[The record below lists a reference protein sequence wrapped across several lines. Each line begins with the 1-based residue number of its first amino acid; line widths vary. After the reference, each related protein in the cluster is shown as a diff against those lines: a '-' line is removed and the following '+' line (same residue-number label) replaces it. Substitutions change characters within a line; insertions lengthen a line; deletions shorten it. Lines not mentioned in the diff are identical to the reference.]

1 MATAGI
7 PSPRAGDSP
16 EPSSS
21 VGSDGEGGE
30 REKVYLAVGR
40 EVAGSKA
47 LVLWALHK
55 FPKDAAAFVLIHVYS
70 RPKFL
75 PIMGA
80 KIPASQVGEQEL
92 IAHKKIELQRISDIL
107 DQNLLLCAQEKVQ
120 AEKMVVESDDVAERL
135 VQLISEHR
143 VTALVMGAAADKN
156 YTKKMK
162 ALKSKKAQIVEQQAD
177 PFCRIWYICKGT
189 LVYRRK
195 TTPLSHEAMQEG
207 RLKSGAQK
215 FSVDRSTSLSET
227 WCVSN
232 TWLHKPNL
240 EPHIERTSPNR
251 SCDNEKEDVKEYDKP
266 DNKIQHIL
274 RELESARQQAY
285 EEKCSREKAERE
297 LFEASQKA
305 QASENM
311 YFGEV
316 KQKNE
321 IEEKLTTTMEEVER
335 LTETTDELCAKLQE
349 ERKKKLALE
358 KKIGHSDR
366 IIKDLML
373 QRDKAV
379 REVEALRAKKGESS
393 ATAEGTM
400 HITQLS
406 CSEIK
411 EATNNFEQS
420 LKVGESVYGSVY
432 KGILRHTNVAIKKL
446 NPEITQSQSQFN
458 QEVEILSRVR
468 HPNLVTLIGACKD
481 TQALVYEYMPN
492 GSLDDR
498 LACKDNSKPLG
509 WQLRARIVSDVCS
522 ALIFLHSNKP
532 HSIVHSDLKASN
544 ILLDGNNVAKLSGFG
559 VCRMSTDE
567 FRDTTTLYR
576 HTHPKGSFVYI
587 DPEYVMT
594 GDLTPLS
601 DVYSFGIVLL
611 RLLTGRPGF
620 GLLKDVQR
628 AVEKGCLE
636 AILDSSAGDWPAMQ
650 AEQLAR
656 VGLRCCEIRRKNR
669 PDLKTEVWTVLE
681 QMLQSASTRLC
692 SLSFKSV
699 SEDLGGVPS
708 YFICPILQDVMR
720 EPLIAADG
728 FTYEAEAIREWIDS
742 GHHTSPMTNLELL
755 HRDLLPNHAL
765 RSAIQE
771 WLCRLLNKLKRYDVL
786 VSND

>member
-1 MATAGI
+1 MDAAGG
-7 PSPRAGDSP
+7 SPAWHAGDSP
-16 EPSSS
+16 QPSSS
-21 VGSDGEGGE
+21 GDGG
-30 REKVYLAVGR
+30 REKVYVAVGR
-40 EVAGSKA
+40 EAAGSKA
-47 LVLWALHK
+47 MVLWALHK
-55 FPKDAAAFVLIHVYS
+55 FCNKDAAFVLLHVYS
-70 RPKFL
+70 QPRFL
-75 PIMGA
+75 PLMGA
-80 KIPASQVGEQEL
+80 MIPASQVQEQEL
-92 IAHKKIELQRISDIL
+92 MAHKKMELQRANDAL
-107 DQNLLLCAQEKVQ
+107 DQHLLLCAQEKVQ
-120 AEKMVVESDDVAERL
+120 AKKLVVESDDVAEGL
-135 VQLISEHR
+135 VKLISEHH
-143 VTALVMGAAADKN
+143 VTALVMGAAADKH
-156 YTKKMK
+156 YTKKIK
-162 ALKSKKAQIVEQQAD
+162 ALKSKKALLVEKQAD
-177 PFCRIWYICKGT
+177 PFCTIWYICKGT
-189 LVYRRK
+189 LVCRRK
-195 TTPLSHEAMQEG
+195 AIPLSHDAVPDGTHQ
-207 RLKSGAQK
+207 SGAQQ
-215 FSVDRSTSLSET
+215 FSMGRSASLSDT

-240 EPHIERTSPNR
+240 GPQIKRTSPCR
-251 SCDNEKEDVKEYDKP
+251 SYNNETEIVIEFDEP
-266 DNKIQHIL
+266 ENKIQHML
-274 RELESARQQAY
+274 QELESLRKHAY
-285 EEKCSREKAERE
+285 EEKCSREKAEEE
-297 LFEASQKA
+297 LFEAFQKA

-311 YFGEV
+311 YLGEV

-321 IEEKLTTTMEEVER
+321 IEENLAATMEEVER
-335 LTETTDELCAKLQE
+335 ITEANDELCAKLQE
-349 ERKKKLALE
+349 ERKKRLALE
-358 KKIGHSDR
+358 KRTAHSDC

-379 REVEALRAKKGESS
+379 REVEALHEKKGESS
-393 ATAEGTM
+393 AITEGTM
-400 HITQLS
+400 HITELS
-406 CSEIK
+406 CTEIN
-411 EATNNFEQS
+411 EATNNFDHS

-432 KGILRHTNVAIKKL
+432 KGLLRHTNVAIKKL
-446 NPEITQSQSQFN
+446 NPKSTQSQSQFN
-458 QEVEILSRVR
+458 QEIEILSRVR

-481 TQALVYEYMPN
+481 AQALVYEYMSN

-498 LACKDNSKPLG
+498 LDCKDKSKPLS
-509 WQLRARIVSDVCS
+509 WQLRTRIISNVCS
-522 ALIFLHSNKP
+522 ALMFLHSNKP

-559 VCRMSTDE
+559 VCRMFTNE
-567 FRDTTTLYR
+567 FSNTTTLYR
-576 HTHPKGSFVYI
+576 HTHPKGSFAYI

-656 VGLRCCEIRRKNR
+656 VALKCCEIRRKNR
-669 PDLKTEVWTVLE
+669 PDLQTGVWTVLE
-681 QMLQSASTRLC
+681 PMLKSASVMLC

-699 SEDLGGVPS
+699 SEGLGGVPS

-742 GHHTSPMTNLELL
+742 GHHTSPMTNLELF

-771 WLCRLLNKLKRYDVL
+771 WLQTNE
-786 VSND
+786 N

>member
-1 MATAGI
+1 MDAA
-7 PSPRAGDSP
+7 AGDSL

-21 VGSDGEGGE
+21 GDGG
-30 REKVYLAVGR
+30 RKKVYVAVGR

-47 LVLWALHK
+47 MVLWALHK
-55 FPKDAAAFVLIHVYS
+55 FPNKDAAFVLLHVYS
-70 RPKFL
+70 QPRFL

-80 KIPASQVGEQEL
+80 KIHASQAQEQEL
-92 IAHKKIELQRISDIL
+92 VAHKKMELQRVGDNL
-107 DQNLLLCAQEKVQ
+107 DQHLLLCAQEEVQ
-120 AEKMVVESDDVAERL
+120 AEKLVVESDDVAEGL
-135 VQLISEHR
+135 VKIISEHH
-143 VTALVMGAAADKN
+143 VTALVMGAAADKH

-162 ALKSKKAQIVEQQAD
+162 ALNSKKARVVEQKAD
-177 PFCRIWYICKGT
+177 PSCKIWYICKGT
-189 LVYRRK
+189 LVCRRK
-195 TTPLSHEAMQEG
+195 AVPLSHEAMPEG
-207 RLKSGAQK
+207 AQNSGAQK

-240 EPHIERTSPNR
+240 GPQIERTSPCR
-251 SCDNEKEDVKEYDKP
+251 SYNNEKEIVKEFDEP
-266 DNKIQHIL
+266 ENKFQHML
-274 RELESARQQAY
+274 QELESARKQAY
-285 EEKCSREKAERE
+285 EEKCSREKAEGE
-297 LFEASQKA
+297 LFEAFQKA
-305 QASENM
+305 RASENL

-316 KQKNE
+316 KQRNE
-321 IEEKLTTTMEEVER
+321 IEEKLTTVMEEVER

-349 ERKKKLALE
+349 ERKKRLALE
-358 KKIGHSDR
+358 KRTAHSDR

-379 REVEALRAKKGESS
+379 REVEALHAKKGESS
-393 ATAEGTM
+393 ATSEGTM
-400 HITQLS
+400 HITELS

-411 EATNNFEQS
+411 EATNNFDHS
-420 LKVGESVYGSVY
+420 LKIGESVYGSVY
-432 KGILRHTNVAIKKL
+432 KGFLRHTNVAIKKL
-446 NPEITQSQSQFN
+446 NPESTQSQSQFN
-458 QEVEILSRVR
+458 QEVHILSRVR
-468 HPNLVTLIGACKD
+468 HPNLVTLIGACKED
-481 TQALVYEYMPN
+481 QALVYEYMPN

-498 LACKDNSKPLG
+498 LACKDNSKPLS
-509 WQLRARIVSDVCS
+509 WQLRTRIISDVCS

-544 ILLDGNNVAKLSGFG
+544 IILDGNNVAKLSGFG
-559 VCRMSTDE
+559 VCRMFIDE
-567 FRDTTTLYR
+567 FRNTTTLYR
-576 HTHPKGSFVYI
+576 HTHPKGSFAYI

-594 GDLTPLS
+594 GDLTPQS
-601 DVYSFGIVLL
+601 DVYSFGVVLL

-636 AILDSSAGDWPAMQ
+636 AMLDSSAGDWPAMQ

-669 PDLKTEVWTVLE
+669 PDLQTEVWTLLE
-681 QMLQSASTRLC
+681 PMLKCASVMLR

-771 WLCRLLNKLKRYDVL
+771 WLQTNE
-786 VSND
+786 N